1 VVGTHTDIDKQ
12 KFLEDVASQVSTR
25 YQGIFNSTYQFIGLL
40 SPDGTLLEANETAL
54 GFAGITLHDVVGKPF
69 WECHWWQI
77 DAATQQQ
84 LRDAITRAGQGE
96 TVQYRVRVKGAG
108 DSSAIIDFSLKP
120 VRDETG
126 EVVMIVPEGHD
137 VTQQVMAQQAL
148 DERDRLFRATFDEA
162 PIGTA
167 IVSLSGRWL
176 EVNDA
181 LSEMFGYDKQAL
193 LNTTF
198 QEITHPD
205 DLELDLGNVEAL
217 LRGERTH
224 YRIEKRYLH
233 AHGQVI
239 QAQLDVTLVRDTD
252 QNPVCFLSQIQDIT
266 QVRQTELALKQEKE
280 LAQTTLTAIGDGVIR
295 TDLWGRISFIN
306 EAALRL
312 LKCVAADAM
321 AQPFDEVVMLV
332 SERDGQ
338 PLDSPVRR
346 VLREGLPTS
355 IPAMAAL
362 RRRDGSQVSVEDSC
376 TPLRDFKGQLIGCV
390 FVFHD
395 VSATRELSQQLLYQA
410 SHDALTGLPN
420 RREFESELDS
430 IRMQA
435 NSRGGSHYLLLLD
448 LDHFKRVNDQ
458 CGHQAGDTVLREL
471 AQRLRSQL
479 RTADLLARL
488 GGDEFAVI
496 LRDCPPSE
504 AQRIALQLVQNVKG
518 YAYVH
523 EGQPYQL
530 GLSIGLAPIAPGL
543 SAAAVMNRADSAC
556 YVAKDRGRN
565 GWAEF
570 GVE

>member
-1 VVGTHTDIDKQ
+1 
-12 KFLEDVASQVSTR
+12 
-25 YQGIFNSTYQFIGLL
+25 
-40 SPDGTLLEANETAL
+40 
-54 GFAGITLHDVVGKPF
+54 
-69 WECHWWQI
+69 
-77 DAATQQQ
+77 
-84 LRDAITRAGQGE
+84 
-96 TVQYRVRVKGAG
+96 
-108 DSSAIIDFSLKP
+108 
-120 VRDETG
+120 
-126 EVVMIVPEGHD
+126 
-137 VTQQVMAQQAL
+137 
-148 DERDRLFRATFDEA
+148 
-162 PIGTA
+162 
-167 IVSLSGRWL
+167 
-176 EVNDA
+176 
-181 LSEMFGYDKQAL
+181 MFGYDKQAL